1 MMIAAFEGWT
11 DAGGAATGAA
21 SYLSTQLG
29 AERFADIDAEEFYD
43 FTARRPQ
50 VRLRPDMTREIA
62 WPPNR
67 FLAASTP
74 DAHDVVIM
82 IGTEPHLRW
91 RAFCECVTTVAT
103 ELQVQGVFTMGSMLA
118 DVAHTRPTPVRVSSA
133 DPRLV
138 ERLGVQRP
146 QYQGPTG
153 IVGVLQD
160 AFSDSSIPVGSLMAQ
175 VPHYISNT
183 PSPKATLAIVERISS
198 LLSIRVSTDDLRSAS
213 TTYERQVSE
222 AVAADNDIAGYVREL
237 EQRADRTDP
246 ADLLGD
252 LPSGDALAAQLE
264 QFLREQDDP
273 G

>member
-1 MMIAAFEGWT
+1 
-11 DAGGAATGAA
+11 
-21 SYLSTQLG
+21 
-29 AERFADIDAEEFYD
+29 
-43 FTARRPQ
+43 
-50 VRLRPDMTREIA
+50 
-62 WPPNR
+62 
-67 FLAASTP
+67 
-74 DAHDVVIM
+74 
-82 IGTEPHLRW
+82 
-91 RAFCECVTTVAT
+91 
-103 ELQVQGVFTMGSMLA
+103 MLA

-160 AFSDSSIPVGSLMAQ
+160 AFADSSTPVGSLMAQ

-198 LLSIRVSTDDLRSAS
+198 LLSIRVPTGDLMSAS
-213 TTYERQVSE
+213 STYERQVSE
-222 AVAADNDIAGYVREL
+222 AVSADQDIAGYVREL

-252 LPSGDALAAQLE
+252 LPSGDVLAAQLE